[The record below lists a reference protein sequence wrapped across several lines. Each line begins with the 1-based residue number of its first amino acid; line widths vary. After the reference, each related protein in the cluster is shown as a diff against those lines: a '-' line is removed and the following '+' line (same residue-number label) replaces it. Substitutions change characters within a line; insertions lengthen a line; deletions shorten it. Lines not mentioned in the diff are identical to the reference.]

1 MYKFRVNK
9 VAGDSYSFAVFDFM
23 EELVS
28 LTIGKKQAVR
38 RSATDLGFDITTVDK
53 KLKDLDKW
61 QSKSSSQKC

>member
-1 MYKFRVNK
+1 MYKYRLYK
-9 VAGDSYSFAVFDFM
+9 VTEDSFSFAVFDFM

-38 RSATDLGFDITTVDK
+38 RTATDLGFDITTVDK

-61 QSKSSSQKC
+61 QSKNTSQKC

>member
-9 VAGDSYSFAVFDFM
+9 IAGDSYSFAVFDFM

-28 LTIGKKQAVR
+28 LTIGKKRTVR
-38 RSATDLGFDITTVDK
+38 RTAEDLGFDITIVNK

-61 QSKSSSQKC
+61 QSKNISQKC